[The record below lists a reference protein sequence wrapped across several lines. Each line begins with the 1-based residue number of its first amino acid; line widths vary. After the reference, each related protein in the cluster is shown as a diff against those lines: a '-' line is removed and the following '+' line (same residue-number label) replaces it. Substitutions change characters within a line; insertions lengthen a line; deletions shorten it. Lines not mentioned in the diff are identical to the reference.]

1 MREAN
6 TANAQ
11 KILRTANFEL
21 RAMNM
26 GITEKELIAQKVAI
40 WEGMYAAEQSGDSIE
55 VSITYS
61 IPF

>member
-55 VSITYS
+55 VGITYS